1 MSQMLPVLT
10 LAMIMVAVAGCGR
23 SEVPEE
29 PPPTPRPPTA
39 AEEPTPGDFEEVITS
54 GAEAG
59 SFQFEAY
66 AYDCGEFEVI
76 VRPGDGELELMLP
89 DGSVVLPQ
97 VEAASG
103 ARYAEG
109 DTGFWGRG
117 INSAVLTLEG
127 EDIQCTLDR
136 QKTPWV
142 DARVRGAS
150 FRGFGQEPG
159 WHLEVHPERIV
170 FVYRYGDRRAI
181 LPNSGVIS
189 DPDQPVR
196 VWEATTEEHEFS
208 VTVEDRGCTDVMSG
222 QPFPAKVSVKLDG
235 RDYTGCG
242 KDLE

>member
-1 MSQMLPVLT
+1 MSKMLPVLI
-10 LAMIMVAVAGCGR
+10 LAMVMVAVAGCGR
-23 SEVPEE
+23 SEVPQE
-29 PPPTPRPPTA
+29 PPPTPRPPTSTGEHA
-39 AEEPTPGDFEEVITS
+39 PGDIEEVLGS
-54 GAEAG
+54 GVEAG

-66 AYDCGEFEVI
+66 AYECGEIEVV
-76 VRPGDGELELMLP
+76 VRPGDGVLELMLP
-89 DGSVVLPQ
+89 GSSRVLPQ

-103 ARYAEG
+103 ARYADG

-117 INSAVLTLEG
+117 INSAVLTIDG

-136 QKTPWV
+136 EKTPWV
-142 DARVRGAS
+142 DAQVRGAK

-159 WHLEVHPERIV
+159 WHLEIHAERIV
-170 FVYRYGDRRAI
+170 FVYRYGDRRAV

-189 DPDQPVR
+189 DPEQPVR
-196 VWEATTEEHEFS
+196 AWEATTEEHEFS

-222 QPFPAKVSVKLDG
+222 QAFPAKVSVKLDG